1 LRYRTPSMR
10 IWARVPEPVLVV
22 CVTFPD
28 TAIKYPAMTRQF
40 LCAGMCMWQ
49 TLSRAAGIVG
59 ISSRV

>member
-1 LRYRTPSMR
+1 MR